1 MRHANGVAHIHADG
15 DTDSDA
21 NGVAHSVV
29 HCDGNAL
36 SDAYVRTSRRTDNN
50 ALRLE

>member
-1 MRHANGVAHIHADG
+1 MRHAYGDAHIHADG
-15 DTDSDA
+15 DPDGNS
-21 NGVAHSVV
+21 HS
-29 HCDGNAL
+29 DGNAL